1 MVPMTG
7 IVIALVLA
15 GYWSLWQTVRA
26 TRRERDTALD
36 VKADL
41 TRRNGELV
49 AAMVDAR
56 AQLRAIERTAKS
68 EDDRMLAGA
77 AADRFGDLLIDNQ
90 NK

>member
-1 MVPMTG
+1 
-7 IVIALVLA
+7 
-15 GYWSLWQTVRA
+15 
-26 TRRERDTALD
+26 
-36 VKADL
+36 
-41 TRRNGELV
+41 
-49 AAMVDAR
+49 MVDAR